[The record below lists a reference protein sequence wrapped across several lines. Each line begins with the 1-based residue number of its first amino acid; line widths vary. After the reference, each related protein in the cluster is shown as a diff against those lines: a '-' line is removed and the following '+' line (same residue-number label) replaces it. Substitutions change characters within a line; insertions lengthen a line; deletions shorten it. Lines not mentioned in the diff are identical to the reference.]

1 MGKQTP
7 TDTSPTRRRS
17 QRLFLKIR
25 IVVEG
30 KIPGKP
36 AFEETTRT
44 IIVNAHGA
52 LVELGVSVEQGQT
65 LIIKNIQTNEKQESI
80 VKLVS
85 AGEGRN
91 FNVAVEF
98 TTPNPGFWSVN
109 FPPEDW
115 TPKHPD
121 AKRPY

>member
-1 MGKQTP
+1 MNKQTQ
-7 TDTSPTRRRS
+7 TDTSSTRRRS
-17 QRLFLKIR
+17 QRLFLQIR

-30 KIPGKP
+30 KPPKKP
-36 AFEETTRT
+36 AFEEVTRT

-52 LVELGVSVEQGQT
+52 LVELAVPVEQGQT
-65 LIIKNIQTNEKQESI
+65 LILKNVHTNEKQEAI

-85 AGEGRN
+85 AGEGRK

-98 TTPNPGFWSVN
+98 TSPNPDFWSVN

-115 TPKHPD
+115 TVKHPD
-121 AKRPY
+121 AKRRS

>member
-1 MGKQTP
+1 MGKKTP
-7 TDTSPTRRRS
+7 TDTSPIRRRS
-17 QRLFLKIR
+17 QRLFLQIR
-25 IVVEG
+25 VVIEG
-30 KIPGKP
+30 NASGKP
-36 AFEETTRT
+36 AFEENTRT

-52 LVELGVSVEQGQT
+52 LVELAAAVEEGQK
-65 LIIKNIQTNEKQESI
+65 LLLKNSQTNEKQESI

-98 TTPNPGFWSVN
+98 TTPNPDFWSVN

-115 TPKHPD
+115 TGKHPD
-121 AKRPY
+121 AKRPV